1 MLSLLIVVDQFYEC
15 TPKGSLEAGN
25 ITSIEKLWKFRE
37 SMGSRGCM
45 HLFLLIS
52 NISTLFLFYNSHTMN
67 HVRPNH
73 PGQCGPPMVL
83 VPTIWGTKGQHPK
96 NPNWLDV
103 GFPLCI
109 HPTRRGNTNTIG
121 GGGGANWSGWLGL
134 NWTPDMASISLFH
147 GYLLLWMYQGF
158 KISGDNNV
166 STRNVDLLT
175 STPHLLLHSLSHS
188 LSFSYHK
195 P

>member
-25 ITSIEKLWKFRE
+25 ITSIEKLWQFRE

-109 HPTRRGNTNTIG
+109 HPARRGNTNTIG
-121 GGGGANWSGWLGL
+121 GGGGQTGQVGW
-134 NWTPDMASISLFH
+134 ASTGPPIWLAYLSSMGTFCCGCTKGSRFQVTTMYLH
-147 GYLLLWMYQGF
+147 GM
-158 KISGDNNV
+158 
-166 STRNVDLLT
+166 
-175 STPHLLLHSLSHS
+175 
-188 LSFSYHK
+188 
-195 P
+195 